1 MALGLFNKP
10 VYDEVASTAKAF
22 GDAMIKLGAKYK
34 NIVVLDANAGRFLNL
49 GGFARA
55 FPDRYFNFGNAE
67 SNMIG
72 AAAGFTLRGKVPFLC
87 SFSMFITGRA
97 WEQIRNAVAYPHL
110 NVKFVGA
117 FSGILCGED
126 GATYQA
132 LEDVGLMRSIPNMKV
147 AAPADSV
154 ETKQV
159 LEAMVNDYG
168 PTYLRLNNTPTVNLY
183 DDDRKFEFGHSD
195 VYKPGTDVC
204 IFSYGDTFHS
214 SLKAADLLERNGI
227 STMVVSLAS
236 IKPLDKALIIECA
249 KQSTE
254 IVTVEDHQISG
265 GLGSAVAEV
274 LTSTYPCRIT
284 RIGMDG
290 FGESGKSED
299 LYRKY
304 RLDVQGVY
312 EQILETLKR

>member
-22 GDAMIKLGAKYK
+22 GDAMLRLGSKYK
-34 NIVVLDANAGRFLNL
+34 NVVVLDANAGRFLNL
-49 GGFARA
+49 GAFARA

-72 AAAGFTLRGKVPFLC
+72 AAAGFTVRGKVPFLC

-132 LEDVGLMRSIPNMKV
+132 LEDVALMRAIPNMKV
-147 AAPADSV
+147 ACPADGV
-154 ETKQV
+154 ETKQI
-159 LEAMVNDYG
+159 LEAMMNDYG
-168 PTYLRLNNTPTVNLY
+168 PTYLRLANKPSVNLY
-183 DDDRKFEFGHSD
+183 DETHAFEFGKAH
-195 VYKPGTDVC
+195 VYRAGTDVC
-204 IFSYGDTFHS
+204 IFTYGDTFHS
-214 SLKAADLLERNGI
+214 SLKAAELLERDGV
-227 STMVVSLAS
+227 STMVVNVSSL
-236 IKPLDKALIIECA
+236 KPLDEAMVIECA
-249 KQSTE
+249 KQASKV
-254 IVTVEDHQISG
+254 VTVEDHQITG
-265 GLGSAVAEV
+265 GLGSAVMEV
-274 LTSTYPCRIT
+274 LSGSYPSKVVRL
-284 RIGMDG
+284 GMDG

-304 RLDVQGVY
+304 RLDAVGIY
-312 EQILETLKR
+312 EQVKGI

>member
-22 GDAMIKLGAKYK
+22 GDAMVKLGTKYK
-34 NIVVLDANAGRFLNL
+34 NAVVLDANAGRFLNL

-72 AAAGFTLRGKVPFLC
+72 AAAGFTVRGKIPLVC
-87 SFSMFITGRA
+87 SFSMFVTGRA
-97 WEQIRNAVAYPHL
+97 WEQIRNAIAYPLL
-110 NVKFVGA
+110 NVKFIGA

-132 LEDVGLMRSIPNMKV
+132 LEDVALMRTIPNMKV
-147 AAPADSV
+147 ACPADGV

-159 LEAMVNDYG
+159 LEAMMNDYG
-168 PTYLRLNNTPTVNLY
+168 PTYLRLANTPTTNLY
-183 DDDRKFEFGHSD
+183 DDERKFEFGKGH
-195 VYKPGTDVC
+195 VYRPGTDVC

-214 SLKAADLLERNGI
+214 GLKAAELLERDGV
-227 STMVVSLAS
+227 STMVVNLSS
-236 IKPLDKALIIECA
+236 IKPLDEALVVECA
-249 KQSTE
+249 KQATHV
-254 IVTVEDHQISG
+254 VTVEDHQIIG
-265 GLGSAVAEV
+265 GLGSAVAEA
-274 LTSTYPCRIT
+274 LTANYPCKVT
-284 RIGMDG
+284 RLGMDG
-290 FGESGKSED
+290 FGESGKSAD

-304 RLDVQGVY
+304 RLDAQGIY
-312 EQILETLKR
+312 EQIKALF